1 MSAPIDFYFD
11 FSSPYGY
18 FAAEMIMPLAEKY
31 QREVLWHPILLGV
44 SFKAMGQQPLAA
56 IPLKGEYSLR
66 DFVRSARFLGLPY
79 KHPSPFP
86 IPTQHPARAFLWI
99 NDRAP
104 ALARAFAQSA
114 YRAYF
119 VEGKNIADLGVVLDI
134 AGSVGIERDALSEA
148 LSTTAVKDRLKAEV
162 ELALSRGVFGSPF
175 FIVEGEPFWGVD
187 RLPQLE
193 KWLAEGS
200 F

>member
-1 MSAPIDFYFD
+1 MNAPIDFYFE

-18 FAAEMIMPLAEKY
+18 FASEVIMPLAEKY

-44 SFKAMGQQPLAA
+44 SFKTTGQQPLSA

-66 DFVRSARFLGLPY
+66 DFARSARFLGLPY

-86 IPTQHPARAFLWI
+86 IPAQHPARAFLWV
-99 NDRAP
+99 NDRDP
-104 ALARAFAQSA
+104 ALARTFAQST

-119 VEGKNIADLGVVLDI
+119 VEGKNIADLGTVLDVAESI
-134 AGSVGIERDALSEA
+134 GIERDALSEA
-148 LSTTAVKDRLKAEV
+148 LSTTTVKDRLKAEV

-175 FIVEGEPFWGVD
+175 FIVGGEPFWGVD